1 MKRVSLKDI
10 ARIAGVSPSTVS
22 FVLNGKAKQMRISEA
37 LAGKI
42 MEVAKKEGYH
52 PNPVAVSLRTGKSQ
66 ILGLIVETISGN
78 FFASLARIIE
88 DEAARFG
95 YKVVYTSTENNRQ
108 KGKELIG
115 MLSQRQVDGYIITPT
130 PGMEQDVKELIADNK
145 PVVLM
150 DSYFPGLDVPHVLVN
165 NYEGVMKGMEHVIEK
180 GYRRIGFVTV
190 DLELV
195 QMEERLR
202 AYHDSMQKHQLDVD
216 SLVLSLRYDE
226 EKEQGIQQITDFIK
240 NTPDLEGVFFATN
253 YLGLLGLES
262 IHRLG
267 LKLPDDLAMICFDDH
282 DVFRLYPPGIT
293 CIRQPAEEIAKTALE
308 LLMDQLGKS
317 NTMENTKIE
326 VSPNLVV
333 RGTTAY
339 MPRVKNKQH

>member
-22 FVLNGKAKQMRISEA
+22 FVLNGKAKQMRISET
-37 LAGKI
+37 LASKI

-78 FFASLARIIE
+78 FFASLSRVIE
-88 DEAARFG
+88 EEAARFG
-95 YKVVYTSTENNRQ
+95 YKIVYTSTENKLQ

-115 MLSQRQVDGYIITPT
+115 MLAQRQVDGYIITPT
-130 PGMEQDVKELIADNK
+130 PGMEQDINELIADNK

-150 DSYFPGLDVPHVLVN
+150 DSYFPGIDVPHVLVN
-165 NYEGVMKGMEHVIEK
+165 NYEGVKKGMAHMIEK

-190 DLELV
+190 DLNLV
-195 QMEERLR
+195 QMEERLK
-202 AYHDSMQKHQLDVD
+202 AYHDTMHNEGLATDN
-216 SLVLSLRYDE
+216 LVLTLKYEE
-226 EKEQGIQQITDFIK
+226 EKEKGIQQVTDFIK
-240 NTPDLEGVFFATN
+240 NTPELEAVFFATN
-253 YLGLLGLES
+253 YLGLLGLEG

-308 LLMDQLGKS
+308 LLMEQLGKG
-317 NTMENTKIE
+317 NGVLGETKIE
-326 VSPNLVV
+326 ISPGLVI
-333 RGTTAY
+333 RGTTEY
-339 MPRVKNKQH
+339 VQKVK

>member
-95 YKVVYTSTENNRQ
+95 YKIVYTSTENNHQ

-130 PGMEQDVKELIADNK
+130 PGMEPEITELIADNK

-150 DSYFPGLDVPHVLVN
+150 DSYFPGIDVPHVLVN
-165 NYEGVMKGMEHVIEK
+165 NYEGIMRGMEHMIEK

-202 AYHDSMQKHQLDVD
+202 AYHDSMKKHHLDD
-216 SLVLSLRYDE
+216 NLVLTLPYDGA
-226 EKEQGIQQITDFIK
+226 KENGIQHITDFIK
-240 NTPDLEGVFFATN
+240 NTPDLEAVFFATN

-308 LLMDQLGKS
+308 LLMNQLGKS
-317 NTMENTKIE
+317 NNSGQTKIE
-326 VSPNLVV
+326 VSPALIV
-333 RGTTAY
+333 RGTTEY
-339 MPRVKNKQH
+339 VQKINK

>member
-22 FVLNGKAKQMRISEA
+22 FVLNGKAKQMRISET
-37 LAGKI
+37 LATRI

-78 FFASLARIIE
+78 FFASLSRIIE
-88 DEAARFG
+88 EEAARFG

-130 PGMEQDVKELIADNK
+130 PGMEQDIKELIADNK

-150 DSYFPGLDVPHVLVN
+150 DSYFPGIDVPHVLVN
-165 NYEGVMKGMEHVIEK
+165 NYEGVMKGMAHVIEK

-190 DLELV
+190 DLDLV
-195 QMEERLR
+195 QMEDRLK
-202 AYHDSMQKHQLDVD
+202 AYQDSMSKAGLSTDK
-216 SLVLSLRYDE
+216 LVLALKYE
-226 EKEQGIQQITDFIK
+226 EDKEFGIHNVTSFIQ
-240 NTPDLEGVFFATN
+240 NTPDLEAVFFATN

-267 LKLPDDLAMICFDDH
+267 LKLPDDLAMIVFDDH

-308 LLMDQLGKS
+308 LLMEQLGKGNS
-317 NTMENTKIE
+317 GGESKIE
-326 VSPNLVV
+326 ISPGLVI
-333 RGTTAY
+333 RGTTEY
-339 MPRVKNKQH
+339 VQKVK

>member
-22 FVLNGKAKQMRISEA
+22 FVLNGKAKQMRISET
-37 LAGKI
+37 LASKI

-66 ILGLIVETISGN
+66 ILGLVVETISGN
-78 FFASLARIIE
+78 FFASLSRIIE
-88 DEAARFG
+88 EEAARFG
-95 YKVVYTSTENNRQ
+95 YKIVYTSTENNRQ

-130 PGMEQDVKELIADNK
+130 PGMEQDIKELIADNK

-150 DSYFPGLDVPHVLVN
+150 DSYFPGIDVPHVLVN
-165 NYEGVMKGMEHVIEK
+165 NYEGVMKGMSHMIEK

-190 DLELV
+190 DLNLV
-195 QMEERLR
+195 QMEERLK
-202 AYHDSMQKHQLDVD
+202 AYQDAMNKEGLNTDN
-216 SLVLSLRYDE
+216 LVLTLKYEE
-226 EKEQGIQQITDFIK
+226 EKEIGIQQVTSFIK
-240 NTPDLEGVFFATN
+240 NTPDLEAVFFATN

-267 LKLPDDLAMICFDDH
+267 LKLPDDLAMIVFDDH

-308 LLMDQLGKS
+308 LLMDQLGKGN
-317 NTMENTKIE
+317 NTGGETKLEI
-326 VSPNLVV
+326 SPGLVI
-333 RGTTAY
+333 RGTTEY
-339 MPRVKNKQH
+339 LPKVNK

>member
-22 FVLNGKAKQMRISEA
+22 FVLNGKAKQMRISET
-37 LAGKI
+37 LASKI

-78 FFASLARIIE
+78 FFASLSRIIE

-130 PGMEQDVKELIADNK
+130 PGMEQDIKELLADNK

-150 DSYFPGLDVPHVLVN
+150 DSYFPGIDVPHVLVN
-165 NYEGVMKGMEHVIEK
+165 NYEGVMKGMAHLIEK

-190 DLELV
+190 DLNLV
-195 QMEERLR
+195 QMEERLK
-202 AYHDSMQKHQLDVD
+202 AYQDSMLKAGLTTND
-216 SLVLSLRYDE
+216 LVLSLKYE
-226 EKEQGIQQITDFIK
+226 EDKELGIHQVTSFIQ
-240 NTPDLEGVFFATN
+240 NTPDLEAVFFATN

-267 LKLPDDLAMICFDDH
+267 LKLPDDLAMIVFDDH

-308 LLMDQLGKS
+308 LLMDQLGKGNNNAES
-317 NTMENTKIE
+317 KIE
-326 VSPNLVV
+326 ISPGLVI
-333 RGTTAY
+333 RGTTEY
-339 MPRVKNKQH
+339 GQKVNK

>member
-22 FVLNGKAKQMRISEA
+22 FVLNGKAKQMRISET
-37 LAGKI
+37 LASKI

-78 FFASLARIIE
+78 FFASLSRIIE

-130 PGMEQDVKELIADNK
+130 PGMEQDIKELIADNK

-150 DSYFPGLDVPHVLVN
+150 DSYFPGIDVPHVLVN
-165 NYEGVMKGMEHVIEK
+165 NYEGVMKGMAHLIEK

-190 DLELV
+190 DLDLV
-195 QMEERLR
+195 QMEERLK
-202 AYHDSMQKHQLDVD
+202 AFKDSMDKAGLFTDD
-216 SLVLSLRYDE
+216 LVLSLKYEDD
-226 EKEQGIQQITDFIK
+226 KEQGIQHVTSFIQ
-240 NTPDLEGVFFATN
+240 NTPDLEAVFFATN

-267 LKLPDDLAMICFDDH
+267 LKLPDDLAMIVFDDH

-308 LLMDQLGKS
+308 LLMDQLGKGNNGGES
-317 NTMENTKIE
+317 KIE
-326 VSPNLVV
+326 ISPGLVI
-333 RGTTAY
+333 RGTTEY
-339 MPRVKNKQH
+339 GQKVNK

>member
-22 FVLNGKAKQMRISEA
+22 FVLNGKAKQMRISET
-37 LAGKI
+37 LATRI

-78 FFASLARIIE
+78 FFASLSRIIE

-130 PGMEQDVKELIADNK
+130 PGMEQDIKELIADNK

-150 DSYFPGLDVPHVLVN
+150 DSYFPGIDVPHVLVN
-165 NYEGVMKGMEHVIEK
+165 NYEGVMKGMAHVIEK

-190 DLELV
+190 DLDLV
-195 QMEERLR
+195 QMEDRLK
-202 AYHDSMQKHQLDVD
+202 AYQDSMSKAGLSTDN
-216 SLVLSLRYDE
+216 LVLALKYE
-226 EKEQGIQQITDFIK
+226 EDKEQGIHNVTSFIQ
-240 NTPDLEGVFFATN
+240 NTPDLEAVFFATN

-267 LKLPDDLAMICFDDH
+267 LKLPDDLAMIVFDDH

-308 LLMDQLGKS
+308 LLMEQLGKGNNGGES
-317 NTMENTKIE
+317 KIE
-326 VSPNLVV
+326 ISPGLVI
-333 RGTTAY
+333 RGTTEY
-339 MPRVKNKQH
+339 VQKVK

>member
-22 FVLNGKAKQMRISEA
+22 FVLNGKAKQMRISET
-37 LAGKI
+37 LASKI

-66 ILGLIVETISGN
+66 ILGLIVESISGN
-78 FFASLARIIE
+78 FFASLSRIIE

-95 YKVVYTSTENNRQ
+95 YKIVYTSTENKLQ

-115 MLSQRQVDGYIITPT
+115 MLAQRQVDGYIITPT
-130 PGMEQDVKELIADNK
+130 PGMEQDINELIADNK

-150 DSYFPGLDVPHVLVN
+150 DSYFPGIDVPHVLVN
-165 NYEGVMKGMEHVIEK
+165 NYEGVKKGMAHMIEK

-190 DLELV
+190 DLNLV
-195 QMEERLR
+195 QMEERLK
-202 AYHDSMQKHQLDVD
+202 AYNDTMHTEGLTTEN
-216 SLVLSLRYDE
+216 LVLTLKYE
-226 EKEQGIQQITDFIK
+226 EDKEEGIQQVTDFIK
-240 NTPDLEGVFFATN
+240 HTPDLEAVFFATN
-253 YLGLLGLES
+253 YLGLLGLEG

-267 LKLPDDLAMICFDDH
+267 LKLPTDLAMICFDDH

-308 LLMDQLGKS
+308 LLMEQLGKG
-317 NTMENTKIE
+317 NGTPGETKIE
-326 VSPNLVV
+326 ISPGLVI
-333 RGTTAY
+333 RGTTEY
-339 MPRVKNKQH
+339 VQKVK

>member
-95 YKVVYTSTENNRQ
+95 YKIVYTSTENNHQ

-130 PGMEQDVKELIADNK
+130 PGMEPEITELIADNK

-150 DSYFPGLDVPHVLVN
+150 DSYFPGIDVPHVLVN
-165 NYEGVMKGMEHVIEK
+165 NYEGVMKGMEHMIEK

-202 AYHDSMQKHQLDVD
+202 AYHDSMKNHHLADD
-216 SLVLSLRYDE
+216 NLVVMLPYDGA
-226 EKEQGIQQITDFIK
+226 KENGIQQITDFIK
-240 NTPDLEGVFFATN
+240 NTPDLEAVFFATN

-293 CIRQPAEEIAKTALE
+293 CIRQPAEEIAKTALD
-308 LLMDQLGKS
+308 LLMNQLGKS
-317 NTMENTKIE
+317 NNTGQTKIE
-326 VSPNLVV
+326 VSPELVV
-333 RGTTAY
+333 RGTTEY
-339 MPRVKNKQH
+339 VQKVTK

>member
-22 FVLNGKAKQMRISEA
+22 FVLNGKAKQMRISET

-42 MEVAKKEGYH
+42 IEVAKKEGYH

-88 DEAARFG
+88 DEAARYG
-95 YKVVYTSTENNRQ
+95 YKIVYTSTENNRQ

-130 PGMEQDVKELIADNK
+130 PGMEQDIRDLIADNK

-150 DSYFPGLDVPHVLVN
+150 DSYFPGIDVPHVLVN
-165 NYEGVMKGMEHVIEK
+165 NYEGVMKGMEHLIEK

-195 QMEERLR
+195 QMKERLK
-202 AYHDSMQKHQLDVD
+202 AYHDCLENQNLPHD
-216 SLVLSLRYDE
+216 LVLTLPYDE
-226 EKEQGIQQITDFIK
+226 AKEGGIQQVTDFLK
-240 NTPDLEGVFFATN
+240 NTTDLEAVFFATN

-267 LKLPDDLAMICFDDH
+267 LKLPEDLAMICFDDH

-317 NTMENTKIE
+317 NTVSSTKIE
-326 VSPNLVV
+326 ISPSLVI
-333 RGTTAY
+333 RGTTEY
-339 MPRVKNKQH
+339 VQKVNK

>member
-95 YKVVYTSTENNRQ
+95 YKIVYTSTENNHQ

-130 PGMEQDVKELIADNK
+130 PGMEPEITELIADNK

-150 DSYFPGLDVPHVLVN
+150 DSYFPGIDVPHVLVN
-165 NYEGVMKGMEHVIEK
+165 NYDGVMKGMEHMIEK

-190 DLELV
+190 GLELV

-202 AYHDSMQKHQLDVD
+202 AYHDSMKNHHLTDD
-216 SLVLSLRYDE
+216 NLVVMLPYDGA
-226 EKEQGIQQITDFIK
+226 KENGIQQITDFIK
-240 NTPDLEGVFFATN
+240 NTPDLEAVFFATN

-308 LLMDQLGKS
+308 LLMSQLGKS
-317 NTMENTKIE
+317 NNTGQTKIE
-326 VSPNLVV
+326 VSPELIV
-333 RGTTAY
+333 RGTTEY
-339 MPRVKNKQH
+339 VQKVTK

>member
-22 FVLNGKAKQMRISEA
+22 FVLNGKAKQMRISET
-37 LAGKI
+37 LATRI
-42 MEVAKKEGYH
+42 IEVAKKEGYH

-78 FFASLARIIE
+78 FFASLSRIIE
-88 DEAARFG
+88 EEAARFG

-130 PGMEQDVKELIADNK
+130 PGMEQDIKELIADNK

-150 DSYFPGLDVPHVLVN
+150 DSYFPRLDVPHVLVN
-165 NYEGVMKGMEHVIEK
+165 NYEGVMKGMAHLIEK
-180 GYRRIGFVTV
+180 GFRRIGFVTV
-190 DLELV
+190 DLNLV
-195 QMEERLR
+195 QMEERLK
-202 AYHDSMQKHQLDVD
+202 AYQDSMHKEGLTTDN
-216 SLVLSLRYDE
+216 LVLSLKYE
-226 EKEQGIQQITDFIK
+226 EDKELGIQQVTSFIQ
-240 NTPDLEGVFFATN
+240 NTTDLEAVFFATN

-308 LLMDQLGKS
+308 LLMHQLGKGTNDGES
-317 NTMENTKIE
+317 KIE
-326 VSPNLVV
+326 ISPGLVI
-333 RGTTAY
+333 RGTTEHGQK
-339 MPRVKNKQH
+339 VNK

>member
-22 FVLNGKAKQMRISEA
+22 FVLNGKAKQMRISET
-37 LAGKI
+37 LATRI
-42 MEVAKKEGYH
+42 MEVAKTEGYH

-78 FFASLARIIE
+78 FFASLSRIIE

-130 PGMEQDVKELIADNK
+130 PGMEQDIKELIADNK

-150 DSYFPGLDVPHVLVN
+150 DSYFPGIDVPHVLVN
-165 NYEGVMKGMEHVIEK
+165 NYEGVMKGMAHVIEK

-190 DLELV
+190 DLDLV
-195 QMEERLR
+195 QMEDRLK
-202 AYHDSMQKHQLDVD
+202 AYQDSMSKAGLDTD
-216 SLVLSLRYDE
+216 NLVLTLKYE
-226 EKEQGIQQITDFIK
+226 EDKELGIENVTSFIK
-240 NTPDLEGVFFATN
+240 NTPDLEAVFFATN

-267 LKLPDDLAMICFDDH
+267 LKLPDDLAMIVFDDH

-308 LLMDQLGKS
+308 LLMEQLGKGNNGGES
-317 NTMENTKIE
+317 KIE
-326 VSPNLVV
+326 ISPGLVI
-333 RGTTAY
+333 RGTTEY
-339 MPRVKNKQH
+339 VQKVNK

>member
-22 FVLNGKAKQMRISEA
+22 FVLNGKAKQMRISET
-37 LAGKI
+37 LAAKI
-42 MEVAKKEGYH
+42 VEVAKKEGYH

-78 FFASLARIIE
+78 FFASLSRIIE
-88 DEAARFG
+88 EEAARFG

-130 PGMEQDVKELIADNK
+130 PGMEQDINELIADNK

-150 DSYFPGLDVPHVLVN
+150 DSYFPGIDVPHVLVN
-165 NYEGVMKGMEHVIEK
+165 NYEGVMKGMAHVIDK

-190 DLELV
+190 DLNLV
-195 QMEERLR
+195 QMEERLK
-202 AYHDSMQKHQLDVD
+202 AYNDSMAKAGLSTDN
-216 SLVLSLRYDE
+216 LVLTLKYEE
-226 EKEQGIQQITDFIK
+226 EKEIGIQQVTSFIQ
-240 NTPDLEGVFFATN
+240 NTTDLEAVFFATN

-293 CIRQPAEEIAKTALE
+293 CIRQPAEEIARTALE
-308 LLMDQLGKS
+308 LLMDQLGKGT
-317 NTMENTKIE
+317 NTMETKVEI
-326 VSPNLVV
+326 SPGLVI
-333 RGTTAY
+333 RGTTEHGQK
-339 MPRVKNKQH
+339 VNK

>member
-22 FVLNGKAKQMRISEA
+22 FVLNGKAKQMRISET
-37 LAGKI
+37 LASKI
-42 MEVAKKEGYH
+42 MEVAKTEGYH

-78 FFASLARIIE
+78 FFASLSRIIE

-130 PGMEQDVKELIADNK
+130 PGMEQDIKELIADNK

-150 DSYFPGLDVPHVLVN
+150 DSYFPGIDVPHVLVN
-165 NYEGVMKGMEHVIEK
+165 NYEGVMKGMAHVIEK

-190 DLELV
+190 DLDLV
-195 QMEERLR
+195 QMEDRLK
-202 AYHDSMQKHQLDVD
+202 AYKDSMSKAGLSTDN
-216 SLVLSLRYDE
+216 LVLTLKYE
-226 EKEQGIQQITDFIK
+226 EDKEQGIQNVTSFIQ
-240 NTPDLEGVFFATN
+240 NTRDLEAVFFATN

-267 LKLPDDLAMICFDDH
+267 LKLPDDLAMIVFDDH

-308 LLMDQLGKS
+308 LLMEQLGKGNNGGES
-317 NTMENTKIE
+317 KIE
-326 VSPNLVV
+326 ISPGLVI
-333 RGTTAY
+333 RGTTEY
-339 MPRVKNKQH
+339 VQKVNK

>member
-95 YKVVYTSTENNRQ
+95 YKIVYTSTENNRQ

-130 PGMEQDVKELIADNK
+130 PGMEQDIKELIADNK

-150 DSYFPGLDVPHVLVN
+150 DSYFPGVEVPHVLVN
-165 NYEGVMKGMEHVIEK
+165 NYEGVMKGMEHLIEK
-180 GYRRIGFVTV
+180 GFRRIGFVTV

-195 QMEERLR
+195 QMDERLK
-202 AYHDSMQKHQLDVD
+202 AYHDSLQKHGLSN
-216 SLVLSLRYDE
+216 SLVLSLPYDGAKE
-226 EKEQGIQQITDFIK
+226 ENIEQITDFIK
-240 NTPDLEGVFFATN
+240 NTHDLEAVFFATN

-267 LKLPDDLAMICFDDH
+267 LKLPDDLAMISFDDH

-293 CIRQPAEEIAKTALE
+293 CISQPAEEIAKTALE

-317 NTMENTKIE
+317 DMAGNTRIE
-326 VSPNLVV
+326 ISPTLVV
-333 RGTTAY
+333 RGTTAHL
-339 MPRVKNKQH
+339 RKVEK

>member
-22 FVLNGKAKQMRISEA
+22 FVLNGKAKQMRISET
-37 LAGKI
+37 LATKI
-42 MEVAKKEGYH
+42 IEVAKKEGYH

-78 FFASLARIIE
+78 FFASLSRIIE
-88 DEAARFG
+88 EEAARYG
-95 YKVVYTSTENNRQ
+95 YKVVYTSTENNHQ

-130 PGMEQDVKELIADNK
+130 PGMEQDIKELIADNK

-150 DSYFPGLDVPHVLVN
+150 DSYFPGIDVPHVLVN
-165 NYEGVMKGMEHVIEK
+165 NYEGVMNGMDHLIEK

-190 DLELV
+190 NLDLV
-195 QMEERLR
+195 QMEERLK
-202 AYHDSMQKHQLDVD
+202 AYRESMHKEGLSTDN
-216 SLVLSLRYDE
+216 LVLTLKYEE
-226 EKEQGIQQITDFIK
+226 EKELGIQQITSFIQ
-240 NTPDLEGVFFATN
+240 NTPDLEAVFFATN

-267 LKLPDDLAMICFDDH
+267 IKLPDDLAMICFDDH

-308 LLMDQLGKS
+308 LLMVQFGKAS
-317 NTMENTKIE
+317 LQEKEKIE
-326 VSPNLVV
+326 VSPRLIV
-333 RGTTAY
+333 RGTTQFVQK
-339 MPRVKNKQH
+339 VKK

>member
-22 FVLNGKAKQMRISEA
+22 FVLNGKAKQMRISET
-37 LAGKI
+37 LASRI

-78 FFASLARIIE
+78 FFASLSRIIE

-130 PGMEQDVKELIADNK
+130 PGMEQDIKDLIADNK

-150 DSYFPGLDVPHVLVN
+150 DSYFPGIDVPHVLVN
-165 NYEGVMKGMEHVIEK
+165 NYEGVLKGTTHLIEK

-190 DLELV
+190 DLDLV
-195 QMEERLR
+195 QMEERLK
-202 AYHDSMQKHQLDVD
+202 AYQDCMEKAGLSTEN
-216 SLVLSLRYDE
+216 LVLRLKYE
-226 EKEQGIQQITDFIK
+226 EDKELGIQNVTSFIQ
-240 NTPDLEGVFFATN
+240 NTPDLEAVFFATN

-267 LKLPDDLAMICFDDH
+267 LKLPDDLAMIVFDDH

-308 LLMDQLGKS
+308 LLMEQLGKGNNGGES
-317 NTMENTKIE
+317 KIE
-326 VSPNLVV
+326 ISPGLVV
-333 RGTTAY
+333 RGTTEY
-339 MPRVKNKQH
+339 VQKVK

>member
-22 FVLNGKAKQMRISEA
+22 FVLNGKAKQMRISET
-37 LAGKI
+37 LASKI

-78 FFASLARIIE
+78 FFASLSRIIE
-88 DEAARFG
+88 EEAARYG
-95 YKVVYTSTENNRQ
+95 YKIVYTSTENNRQ

-130 PGMEQDVKELIADNK
+130 PGMEEDIKELIADNK

-150 DSYFPGLDVPHVLVN
+150 DSYFPGVDVPHVLVN
-165 NYEGVMKGMEHVIEK
+165 NYEGVMKGMAHLIEK

-190 DLELV
+190 DLNLV
-195 QMEERLR
+195 QMEERLK
-202 AYHDSMQKHQLDVD
+202 AYHDSMHKAGLTTDD
-216 SLVLSLRYDE
+216 LVLTLKYEDD
-226 EKEQGIQQITDFIK
+226 KEIGIQQVTSFIQ
-240 NTPDLEGVFFATN
+240 NTSDLEAVFFATN

-308 LLMDQLGKS
+308 LLMNQLGKGS
-317 NTMENTKIE
+317 STGETKVEI
-326 VSPNLVV
+326 SPGLVI
-333 RGTTAY
+333 RGTTEHGQK
-339 MPRVKNKQH
+339 VNK

>member
-22 FVLNGKAKQMRISEA
+22 FVLNGKAKQMRISET
-37 LAGKI
+37 LATRI

-78 FFASLARIIE
+78 FFASLSRIIE

-130 PGMEQDVKELIADNK
+130 PGMEQDIKELIADNK

-150 DSYFPGLDVPHVLVN
+150 DSYFPGIDVPHVLVN
-165 NYEGVMKGMEHVIEK
+165 NYEGVMKGMAHVIEK

-190 DLELV
+190 DLDLV
-195 QMEERLR
+195 QMEDRLK
-202 AYHDSMQKHQLDVD
+202 AYQDSMSKAGLSSDN
-216 SLVLSLRYDE
+216 LVLSLKYE
-226 EKEQGIQQITDFIK
+226 EDKEQGIHNVTSFIQ
-240 NTPDLEGVFFATN
+240 NTPDLEAVFFATN

-267 LKLPDDLAMICFDDH
+267 LKLPDDLAMIVFDDH

-308 LLMDQLGKS
+308 LLMEQLGKGNNGGES
-317 NTMENTKIE
+317 KIE
-326 VSPNLVV
+326 ISPGLVI
-333 RGTTAY
+333 RGTTEY
-339 MPRVKNKQH
+339 VQKVK

>member
-22 FVLNGKAKQMRISEA
+22 FVLNGKAKQMRISET
-37 LAGKI
+37 LASKI

-66 ILGLIVETISGN
+66 ILGLIVESISGN
-78 FFASLARIIE
+78 FFASLSRIIE
-88 DEAARFG
+88 EEAARFG

-130 PGMEQDVKELIADNK
+130 PGMEQDIKELIDDNK

-150 DSYFPGLDVPHVLVN
+150 DSYFPGIDVPHVLVN
-165 NYEGVMKGMEHVIEK
+165 NYEGVKKGMGHLIEK

-190 DLELV
+190 DLNLV
-195 QMEERLR
+195 QMEQRLQ
-202 AYHDSMQKHQLDVD
+202 AYHDCMEQEALSTDN
-216 SLVLSLRYDE
+216 LVLTLKYEE
-226 EKEQGIQQITDFIK
+226 EKELGIQQVTSFIQ
-240 NTPDLEGVFFATN
+240 NTPDLEAVFFATN

-293 CIRQPAEEIAKTALE
+293 CIRQPAEDIAKTALE
-308 LLMDQLGKS
+308 LLMDQLGKGS
-317 NTMENTKIE
+317 TNGETKIQI
-326 VSPNLVV
+326 SPGLVV
-333 RGTTAY
+333 RGTTEY
-339 MPRVKNKQH
+339 VQKVNK

>member
-22 FVLNGKAKQMRISEA
+22 FVLNGKAKQMRISET
-37 LAGKI
+37 LATRI

-78 FFASLARIIE
+78 FFASLSRIIE

-130 PGMEQDVKELIADNK
+130 PGMEQDIKELIADNK

-150 DSYFPGLDVPHVLVN
+150 DSYFPGIDVPHVLVN
-165 NYEGVMKGMEHVIEK
+165 NYEGVMKGMAHVIEK

-190 DLELV
+190 DLDLV
-195 QMEERLR
+195 QMEDRLK
-202 AYHDSMQKHQLDVD
+202 AYQDSMSKAGLSTDN
-216 SLVLSLRYDE
+216 LVLALKYE
-226 EKEQGIQQITDFIK
+226 EDKEQGIHNVTSFIQ
-240 NTPDLEGVFFATN
+240 NTPDLEAVFFATN

-267 LKLPDDLAMICFDDH
+267 LKLPDDLAMIVFDDH

-308 LLMDQLGKS
+308 LLMEQLGKGNS
-317 NTMENTKIE
+317 GGESKIE
-326 VSPNLVV
+326 ISPGLVI
-333 RGTTAY
+333 RGTTEY
-339 MPRVKNKQH
+339 VQKVK

>member
-22 FVLNGKAKQMRISEA
+22 FVLNGKAKQMRISET
-37 LAGKI
+37 LATRI
-42 MEVAKKEGYH
+42 VEVAKKEGYH

-78 FFASLARIIE
+78 FFASLSRIIE
-88 DEAARFG
+88 EEAARFG
-95 YKVVYTSTENNRQ
+95 YKIVYTSTENNRQ

-130 PGMEQDVKELIADNK
+130 PGMEQDIKELIADNK

-150 DSYFPGLDVPHVLVN
+150 DSYFPGIDVPHVLVN
-165 NYEGVMKGMEHVIEK
+165 NYAGVMKGMAHLIEK

-190 DLELV
+190 DLDLV
-195 QMEERLR
+195 QMEERLK
-202 AYHDSMQKHQLDVD
+202 AYHDSMHKADLSTDN
-216 SLVLSLRYDE
+216 LVLRLKYEDD
-226 EKEQGIQQITDFIK
+226 KEIGIQQVTSFIQ
-240 NTPDLEGVFFATN
+240 NTPDLEAVFFATN

-308 LLMDQLGKS
+308 LLMDQLGKGNS
-317 NTMENTKIE
+317 PGETKIE
-326 VSPNLVV
+326 ISPGLVV
-333 RGTTAY
+333 RGTTEY
-339 MPRVKNKQH
+339 VQKVK

>member
-37 LAGKI
+37 LAGRI
-42 MEVAKKEGYH
+42 MEVAKKEGYQ

-66 ILGLIVETISGN
+66 ILGLIVENISGN
-78 FFASLARIIE
+78 FFASLARTIE
-88 DEAARFG
+88 DEAARYG
-95 YKVVYTSTENNRQ
+95 YKVVYSSTDNNHQ

-130 PGMEQDVKELIADNK
+130 PGMEQDIRELVNDNK

-165 NYEGVMKGMEHVIEK
+165 NYEGVTRGMDHLFEK

-190 DLELV
+190 DLKLV
-195 QMEERLR
+195 QMEQRLN
-202 AYHDSMQKHQLDVD
+202 AYRDSLKKPGLDID
-216 SLVLSLRYDE
+216 EELVLSFAYDYDRE
-226 EKEQGIQQITDFIK
+226 EAIERISQFITTQK
-240 NTPDLEGVFFATN
+240 PEALFFTTN

-267 LKLPDDLAMICFDDH
+267 LKLPNDLAMIVFDDH

-293 CIRQPAEEIAKTALE
+293 CIRQPVEEIARTALE
-308 LLMDQLGKS
+308 LLMNQLGKPKQS
-317 NTMENTKIE
+317 DLGAKIE
-326 VSPNLVV
+326 IPAGLVI
-333 RGTTAY
+333 RGTTEPVAKTS
-339 MPRVKNKQH
+339 V

>member
-95 YKVVYTSTENNRQ
+95 YKIVYTSTENNHQ

-130 PGMEQDVKELIADNK
+130 PGMEPEIRELIADNK

-150 DSYFPGLDVPHVLVN
+150 DSYFPGIDVPHVLVN
-165 NYEGVMKGMEHVIEK
+165 NYEGVMNGMEHMIEK

-190 DLELV
+190 DLQLV
-195 QMEERLR
+195 QMDERLR
-202 AYHDSMQKHQLDVD
+202 AYHDSMKKHDLADD
-216 SLVLSLRYDE
+216 NLVITLPYDGGA
-226 EKEQGIQQITDFIK
+226 KESGIQQITDFLK
-240 NTPDLEGVFFATN
+240 NTPDLEAVFFATN

-308 LLMDQLGKS
+308 LLMNQLGKS
-317 NTMENTKIE
+317 NNTGKTNIE
-326 VSPNLVV
+326 VSPDLIV
-333 RGTTAY
+333 RGTTEY
-339 MPRVKNKQH
+339 VQKVNK

>member
-37 LAGKI
+37 LAGRI
-42 MEVAKKEGYH
+42 MEVAKKEGYQ

-66 ILGLIVETISGN
+66 ILGLIVENISGN
-78 FFASLARIIE
+78 FFASLARTIE
-88 DEAARFG
+88 DEAARYG
-95 YKVVYTSTENNRQ
+95 YKVVYSSTDNNHQ

-130 PGMEQDVKELIADNK
+130 PGMEQDIRELVNDNK

-165 NYEGVMKGMEHVIEK
+165 NYEGVTRGMDHLFEK

-190 DLELV
+190 DLKLV
-195 QMEERLR
+195 QMEQRLN
-202 AYHDSMQKHQLDVD
+202 AYRDSLKKPGLDID
-216 SLVLSLRYDE
+216 EELVLSFAYDYDRE
-226 EKEQGIQQITDFIK
+226 EAIERISQFITTQK
-240 NTPDLEGVFFATN
+240 PEALFFTTN

-267 LKLPDDLAMICFDDH
+267 LKLPNDLAMIVFDDH

-293 CIRQPAEEIAKTALE
+293 CIRQPVEEIAKTALE
-308 LLMDQLGKS
+308 LLMNQLGKPKQS
-317 NTMENTKIE
+317 DLGAKIE
-326 VSPNLVV
+326 IPAGLVI
-333 RGTTAY
+333 RGTTEPVAKTS
-339 MPRVKNKQH
+339 V

>member
-22 FVLNGKAKQMRISEA
+22 FVLNGKAKQMRISET

-42 MEVAKKEGYH
+42 IEVAKKEGYH

-66 ILGLIVETISGN
+66 ILGLIVESISGN
-78 FFASLARIIE
+78 FFASLSRIIE

-95 YKVVYTSTENNRQ
+95 YKIVYTSTENNRQ

-130 PGMEQDVKELIADNK
+130 PGMEQDIRELLTDNK

-150 DSYFPGLDVPHVLVN
+150 DSYFPGIDVPHVLVN
-165 NYEGVMKGMEHVIEK
+165 NYEGVMQGMEHLIEK
-180 GYRRIGFVTV
+180 GYRHIGFVTV

-195 QMEERLR
+195 QMEQRVK
-202 AYHDSMQKHQLDVD
+202 AYHDCLQKHNLPDN
-216 SLVLSLRYDE
+216 LVLSLRYDE
-226 EKEQGIQQITDFIK
+226 AKEGGINQVTAFLKD
-240 NTPDLEGVFFATN
+240 TPDLEAVFFATN

-262 IHRLG
+262 VHRLG

-317 NTMENTKIE
+317 NSLNNTKIE
-326 VSPNLVV
+326 VSPTLVV
-333 RGTTAY
+333 RGTTEF
-339 MPRVKNKQH
+339 VQKVHK